1 MEGSFVEILFNLVSC
16 ANNKSFFLFSS
27 PPETF
32 RKSSLGHD
40 ETDKEKKKI
49 LGFFKVNKRSS
60 SKVMD
65 CNTRRILRFGKIVAW
80 DVCIH
85 PILLGIFLNTVR
97 TVHFSG

>member
-1 MEGSFVEILFNLVSC
+1 MWRVFVEILFNLVSC
-16 ANNKSFFLFSS
+16 ADNNSLFFFFSS

-65 CNTRRILRFGKIVAW
+65 
-80 DVCIH
+80 
-85 PILLGIFLNTVR
+85 
-97 TVHFSG
+97 